1 MPNQDTTTKFKV
13 DISELKK
20 AMQEAKRHISIANS
34 EFKAVS
40 SSMDD
45 WGKSSD
51 GISAKLKQLR
61 TVLSN
66 QESILDSLEK
76 QYNAVCEVQ
85 GENSMAADRLRIQ
98 MNNQKAVINKTRK
111 EIDGFEKSL
120 DDVTKAEKQAAKTG
134 KTVAE
139 VLDDMEK
146 ESEDA
151 GEGFTTLKGAVA
163 TFAGNVL
170 TGLANG
176 VKNAIGDMLGL
187 ADATREYRT
196 EVAKLETGAKAAG
209 ASTEFIRE
217 KWQDL
222 TSVLG
227 DEGAVTEGLNNLMAA
242 GFTTEDSMNQVA
254 TMLEGAAIKFKDTLK
269 FEGLSDGLQETLATG
284 AAVGPFAEL
293 LERSGVNLEKFDAGL
308 AKCKT
313 SAEQQN
319 YVLQQLSSLGLASV
333 SEAYRTQNAD
343 LIAAN
348 KATADYEANMAALG
362 EKVEPIT
369 TKVKEGFNGLLEKL
383 LELVGNVD
391 MDAFTAKIEEG
402 FTILSDDVLP
412 AVVDGLGWVIDNKDE
427 LIAGLTGIATAFL
440 AFKVGTLIATV
451 TTALQGMSAATAIAA
466 VKQWLLNSA
475 LLANPIVLIVA
486 LIAGLIAAFV
496 MLWKNNEEFRQFWID
511 LWEGIKEACGK
522 AIDAIGKF
530 FTETIP
536 NFFKSVIDWIKAN
549 WQSILLFLINPFA
562 GLFKYFYDN
571 NTKFREF
578 VDNAITYIKELPG
591 KIWEW
596 LLKTIAKIIEWRESM
611 IQKAKDAGKKLV
623 QSFIDYIKE
632 LPEKLKNIGL
642 NIVQGLWNGIN
653 NAKDW
658 LKKKIKSFVGNVTEW
673 LKEFFG
679 IHSPS
684 TVMENMIGKWLPA
697 GIAVGIDKNAKSV
710 INSMK
715 NLAVKTVNTAR
726 NGLSN
731 AGGTIGTGG
740 TSGGIVNNFTQ
751 VINAPKTPNRL
762 ELYRDAKNLLGYVG
776 G

>member
-1 MPNQDTTTKFKV
+1 MPSQDTTTKFKV

-51 GISAKLKQLR
+51 GISAKLKQLKS
-61 TVLSN
+61 VISN
-66 QESILDSLEK
+66 QEAILESLEK
-76 QYNAVCEVQ
+76 QYDAVCEEQ

-98 MNNQKAVINKTRK
+98 MNNQKAAINKTRK
-111 EIDGFEKSL
+111 EIDTFEKSL
-120 DDVTKAEKQAAKTG
+120 DDVEKAEKQAAKTG
-134 KTVAE
+134 KTVSE

-146 ESEDA
+146 EADDA

-176 VKNAIGDMLGL
+176 VKNAISDMLGL

-209 ASTEFIRE
+209 ASTDYIRE
-217 KWQDL
+217 KWKDL

-242 GFTTEDSMNQVA
+242 GFTTEENMNSIA

-369 TKVKEGFNGLLEKL
+369 TKAKEGFNGLLEKL
-383 LELVGNVD
+383 LELIEGVD
-391 MDAFTAKIEEG
+391 IEAFTEKMDEG
-402 FTILSDDVLP
+402 FSLLSDDVLP
-412 AVVDGLGWVIDNKDE
+412 AVVDGLGWIIDNKDE
-427 LIAGLTGIATAFL
+427 LIAGLTGIATGFL

-496 MLWKNNEEFRQFWID
+496 MLWKNNEEFREFWIN

-536 NFFKSVIDWIKAN
+536 NFFKGVIDWIKEN

-596 LLKTIAKIIEWRESM
+596 LLKTILKIVEWRESM
-611 IQKAKDAGKKLV
+611 IQKAKDAGKNLV
-623 QSFIDYIKE
+623 SAFIEYIKE

-642 NIVQGLWNGIN
+642 NIVQGLWNGVN
-653 NAKDW
+653 NATDW
-658 LKKKIKSFVGNVTEW
+658 LKKKIKSFVGNVTDW

-684 TVMENMIGKWLPA
+684 TVMEKMIGKWLPA
-697 GIAVGIDKNAKSV
+697 GIAVGIDKNAKTV
-710 INSMK
+710 IDSMK

-731 AGGTIGTGG
+731 ATGTIGTGG
-740 TSGGIVNNFTQ
+740 TSGGVVNNFTQ
-751 VINAPKTPNRL
+751 VINSPKTPSRL